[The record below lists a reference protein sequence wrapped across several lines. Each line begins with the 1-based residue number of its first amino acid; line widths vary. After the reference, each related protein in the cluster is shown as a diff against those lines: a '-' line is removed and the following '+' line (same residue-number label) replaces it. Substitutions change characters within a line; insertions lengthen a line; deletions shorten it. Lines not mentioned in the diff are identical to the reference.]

1 MISFLRTILTAIVIV
16 VFTTVLGTIVIVC
29 AMVGMSHQDG
39 GIFDRMGRLWCR
51 SILWAAGVRVH
62 VHGLDRLPVGTGTA
76 YVFASNHVSH
86 FDIPSLANALPQ
98 HYFVAKSELFK
109 IPLFGPAI
117 RAVGTIPIE
126 RSNQKSAFGSYTV
139 AADRIKHGSSVVVFP
154 EGTRG
159 TSYPIRPFKK
169 GPFVLA
175 IQAGAPIVPCIVH
188 GTIGVLPKKSLRV
201 HPAHVDVH
209 LLDPVPT
216 AGLTYDDRDTLAAT
230 VHTRMADA
238 MNSLYLHP

>member
-1 MISFLRTILTAIVIV
+1 MISFLRTVLTAIVVIV
-16 VFTTVLGTIVIVC
+16 MTTILGTFVIIC
-29 AMVGMSHQDG
+29 AMLGMSHQDG
-39 GIFDRMGRLWCR
+39 GMFDRIGRFWCR
-51 SILWAAGVRVH
+51 SLLWAAGVRVK
-62 VHGLDRLPVGTGTA
+62 VHGLDKVPSGQA
-76 YVFASNHVSH
+76 CVFASNHVSH
-86 FDIPSLANALPQ
+86 FDIPSLVSALPQ
-98 HYFVAKSELFK
+98 HYFVAKAELFK
-109 IPLFGPAI
+109 IPIFGPAI

-126 RSNQKSAFGSYTV
+126 RSNQKAAFNSYGV
-139 AADRIKHGSSVVVFP
+139 AAERIKRGSSVVVFP

-188 GTIGVLPKKSLRV
+188 GTIDVLPKKALRV

-216 AGLTYDDRDTLAAT
+216 AGLAYADRDTLAQT
-230 VHTRMADA
+230 VNTRMADA
-238 MNSLYLHP
+238 MNSLYLNS